1 VNTSPPKKKSLEE
14 LSKNMSEY
22 NVFKLFSSGL
32 QGKTIGETLRNIQEN
47 MDDRFQ
53 TMERLY

>member
-32 QGKTIGETLRNIQEN
+32 QGKTIGETLRNIKEN